1 MKQGKKALSKMLIS
15 ISVTCLVLALG
26 ITTILLL
33 TEQFKDDSTDDYQ
46 SPSDLIV
53 ALPTETSPVIA
64 DIPDSS
70 DTPSADN
77 TGDSQAGTSDDV
89 QDANPGDAS
98 NSADKPASS
107 EPEVS
112 NPPEPEAIENPYAEY
127 YLANED
133 MAGWLVL
140 PGTVIDYPVMWTPRD
155 ENYYLKKDF
164 DGKKSDDGCLILDTD
179 SSLDPLTTNLIIH
192 GHYRRTGTMFT
203 CLHKYE
209 KKDYYEDHKQIILHT
224 EEKEHIYEVIAVFR
238 SQVYRKKDTV
248 FKFYKFFEADTQE
261 EFDDFYNNIKK
272 LSIYDTGV
280 TAEFGDNFLTL
291 STCAY
296 HVENGR
302 FVVVAKEVESGATYL
317 PIER

>member
-33 TEQFKDDSTDDYQ
+33 TEEFRNASSNDYQ

-53 ALPTETSPVIA
+53 ELPTESSPVID
-64 DIPDSS
+64 DIPESS
-70 DTPSADN
+70 DVTS
-77 TGDSQAGTSDDV
+77 TGEAGESEGNASDEPVDEPV
-89 QDANPGDAS
+89 
-98 NSADKPASS
+98 SS
-107 EPEVS
+107 EPES
-112 NPPEPEAIENPYAEY
+112 SEPPKPVAIENPYAEY

-133 MAGWLVL
+133 MVGWLVV
-140 PGTVIDYPVMWTPRD
+140 PGTIIDYPVMWTPRD

-203 CLHKYE
+203 CLHQYE

-224 EEKEHIYEVIAVFR
+224 EEKEHIYEVVAVFR
-238 SQVYRKKDTV
+238 SQVYRKNDKV

-280 TAEFGDNFLTL
+280 TAEFGDNFITL

>member
-1 MKQGKKALSKMLIS
+1 MKRGKIALSKLLIS

-33 TEQFKDDSTDDYQ
+33 TDRFCGDTPEDEYQ

-53 ALPTETSPVIA
+53 SLPTESTPVIA
-64 DIPDSS
+64 DIPESSEDISTDSS
-70 DTPSADN
+70 DT
-77 TGDSQAGTSDDV
+77 QDDV
-89 QDANPGDAS
+89 NGEPQPS
-98 NSADKPASS
+98 ESE
-107 EPEVS
+107 EPE
-112 NPPEPEAIENPYAEY
+112 EPEEPTVVAIENPYKDY
-127 YLANED
+127 YLANSD
-133 MAGWLVL
+133 MVGWIVL

-155 ENYYLKKDF
+155 ENYYLKRDF
-164 DGKKSDDGCLILDTD
+164 NGKKSNDGCLILDTD

-192 GHYRRTGTMFT
+192 GHYRKTGAMFT
-203 CLHKYE
+203 CLHQYADKDFYE
-209 KKDYYEDHKQIILHT
+209 EHKQIILHT
-224 EEKEHIYEVIAVFR
+224 EEREIIYEVVAAFR

-248 FKFYKFFEADTQE
+248 FKFYKFFQADTKAQ
-261 EFDDFYNNIKK
+261 FDDFYKNIKK

-280 TAEFGDNFLTL
+280 TAEFGDNFITL

-302 FVVVAKEVESGATYL
+302 FVVVAKEVGTGNTYL

>member
-33 TEQFKDDSTDDYQ
+33 TEQFKDDSADDYQ

-53 ALPTETSPVIA
+53 TLPTESSPVIA
-64 DIPDSS
+64 DIPGNSDVPSTDSE
-70 DTPSADN
+70 
-77 TGDSQAGTSDDV
+77 GDSQTGTTDESVDE
-89 QDANPGDAS
+89 PT
-98 NSADKPASS
+98 SS
-107 EPEVS
+107 EPEIS
-112 NPPEPEAIENPYAEY
+112 EPPAPVGIENPYTEY
-127 YLANED
+127 YLANKD
-133 MAGWLVL
+133 MAGWLVV

-164 DGKKSDDGCLILDTD
+164 NGKKSDDGCLILDTD

-192 GHYRRTGTMFT
+192 GHYRRTGAMFT

-238 SQVYRKKDTV
+238 SQVYRKNDKV
-248 FKFYKFFEADTQE
+248 FKFYKFFEANTQE

-280 TAEFGDNFLTL
+280 TAEFGDNFITL